1 MKLHRSENARTTGE
15 AVAIRKRR
23 RPAVTRAA
31 FVLCPLLIGVLAG
44 CPGGVR
50 PRAAIVK
57 APVVTIASVTESATE
72 GTPLEFEVSSDPA
85 PTAALTVR
93 ITLDAAGCTLA
104 QSLDPT
110 VTIAAGHARATLTVQ
125 TTGVEVGADDGCTV
139 TAAIAPG
146 DGYEVGDTATSA
158 SATLTRGGDADPRT
172 PQAPAVT
179 IAAVAGSV
187 AEGNPV
193 SFRLTASPAPTEDLT
208 VNVSWDQ
215 TGSFL
220 TATGPSTVT
229 IPTGSRTSV
238 LSADTDDD
246 STDES
251 NGSVSVSVLGGS
263 GYTVGSPS
271 VATVTVTDDDPGQS
285 GSTPVVTIAAVAGS
299 VAEGNPVSFRL
310 TASPAPTVPL
320 TVRVRWNQAGSFLT
334 GTRPSTVTIPTGSR
348 TATLSA
354 NTSDDSNDESK
365 GSVTVIGGRGYTVG
379 SPSAANVIVTD
390 DDDAVTLP
398 VVSISSITTNPVTE
412 GNSISITMAISPP
425 FSGNSIFAA
434 RQIVVVATT
443 DSGRSTVIG
452 FAVVGS
458 STLTMTFSV
467 VDDDPV
473 TTNRPVVVTVI
484 PRANYSIGSPSSM
497 TVPPPALLP
506 KCPGG
511 RTPCGRRRPDRP
523 PPRAG

>member
-1 MKLHRSENARTTGE
+1 ME
-15 AVAIRKRR
+15 AMSIRKRR

-44 CPGGVR
+44 CPGAVR
-50 PRAAIVK
+50 PRAAID

-93 ITLDAAGCTLA
+93 ITLEADGCTLV
-104 QSLDPT
+104 QSLAPT

-179 IAAVAGSV
+179 IAEDARSV

-193 SFRLTASPAPTEDLT
+193 SFTLTASRAPTVPLT
-208 VNVSWDQ
+208 VNVSWNE

-220 TATGPSTVT
+220 TEPGPSSVT
-229 IPTGSRTSV
+229 IPAGSRTAV

-251 NGSVSVSVLGGS
+251 NGSVTVSVL
-263 GYTVGSPS
+263 
-271 VATVTVTDDDPGQS
+271 S
-285 GSTPVVTIAAVAGS
+285 GS
-299 VAEGNPVSFRL
+299 
-310 TASPAPTVPL
+310 
-320 TVRVRWNQAGSFLT
+320 
-334 GTRPSTVTIPTGSR
+334 
-348 TATLSA
+348 
-354 NTSDDSNDESK
+354 
-365 GSVTVIGGRGYTVG
+365 GYTVG
-379 SPSAANVIVTD
+379 SPSAANVTVTD
-390 DDDAVTLP
+390 NDGEPDPVGPVGASTPVVTIAAVADSVAEGTTVSFRLTASPAPSVPLTVRVSWNETGSFLTATGPSTVTIPAGNSTAVLSANTVNDSTDEPNGSVSASVLSGNGYTVGSPSAANVTVTDNDATSTLP
-398 VVSISSITTNPVTE
+398 VVSISSVTPNPVTE
-412 GNSISITMAISPP
+412 GNTIAITLAISPP
-425 FSGNSIFAA
+425 FLYSSIGDG
-434 RQIVVVATT
+434 QIILAYT
-443 DSGRSTVIG
+443 DSSGLGVDGARAHAT
-452 FAVVGS
+452 FGS
-458 STLTMTFSV
+458 STTTVTYAV

-473 TTNRPVVVTVI
+473 TTDRTVVVTVTS
-484 PRANYSIGSPSSM
+484 RSNYSLGSPSSM
-497 TVPPPALLP
+497 TVSVTDASP
-506 KCPGG
+506 
-511 RTPCGRRRPDRP
+511 
-523 PPRAG
+523 